1 MHPISGLIAVFI
13 ILYFG
18 FYKFVGEFG
27 AGVVVD
33 FIENK
38 IFENIINPY
47 VNSFFHSFLGTSI
60 FFDLFAGDYGVIT
73 LGLKYA
79 IAIVLSC
86 CFFIFSDVF
95 S

>member
-38 IFENIINPY
+38 IFEI
-47 VNSFFHSFLGTSI
+47 L
-60 FFDLFAGDYGVIT
+60 
-73 LGLKYA
+73 
-79 IAIVLSC
+79 
-86 CFFIFSDVF
+86 
-95 S
+95 